1 MSRTYDSNPFKY
13 DFYRYITNIDIST
26 LSIVL
31 TDGTDGNKD
40 LMNGI
45 SGKLQSLGKYCSSY
59 VPDANNTSPLMFIS
73 T

>member
-45 SGKLQSLGKYCSSY
+45 SGKL
-59 VPDANNTSPLMFIS
+59 
-73 T
+73 